1 MNTTSATSLTSLYRD
16 LHLSSAGNQ
25 QELCASN
32 GNLYLK
38 EGKGLVSVES
48 HQLAHRDAA
57 IAQVICA
64 MTQEYGLNEDEAGS
78 LLRSVQAD
86 SSKVTVAD
94 VRQLHNE
101 LTLGAQHKSERSQ
114 ELQQVAD
121 LRKQQL
127 ASATSAQGLAPDIR
141 THEQLRS
148 TISQQHGAQTLA
160 LLDEQ
165 LPSFMHT
172 KGMLTPRHIETIGQ
186 LLHSSEVARFQK
198 AITMVTLNPNS
209 PVDNQAARA
218 VAIELAKLPLN
229 MLNQADS
236 EGLTIRVTHDNVT
249 TYHTH
254 LAGVGARGHGGGGW
268 DQLPGVGAFGGSKET
283 VIAMEQDGSGKWR
296 VGTHHG
302 SANLVLHE
310 FGHSVDRLVGAS
322 TTGTN
327 LSKDSAFYAA
337 WYNDYYTLGD
347 AYFQQAGPKG
357 DYEPGLEE
365 SFAEGL
371 ARLYGDNNTFAHWSH
386 IEAQLLTL

>member
-16 LHLSSAGNQ
+16 LNLSAASSQ
-25 QELCASN
+25 QELRASN

-38 EGKGLVSVES
+38 EGKALVSVES
-48 HQLAHRDAA
+48 RRLAHQEAA
-57 IAQVICA
+57 IQQVLTA
-64 MTQEYGLNEDEAGS
+64 MTREYGLSGEEASS

-101 LTLGAQHKSERSQ
+101 LTLGARHKSERSQ
-114 ELQQVAD
+114 ELQQVSD

-127 ASATSAQGLAPDIR
+127 ASASSAQGLAPNTR
-141 THEQLRS
+141 THEQLRGAI
-148 TISQQHGAQTLA
+148 TQQHGAQTLA
-160 LLDEQ
+160 LLDEK

-172 KGMLTPRHIETIGQ
+172 KGLLTPRHIETIGQ
-186 LLHSSEVARFQK
+186 LLHSDEVARFQK
-198 AITMVTLNPNS
+198 AITMVTLNANS
-209 PVDNQAARA
+209 PVDSQAARA
-218 VAIELAKLPLN
+218 VAIELARLPISL
-229 MLNQADS
+229 LNQADA
-236 EGLTIRVTHDNVT
+236 EGLTVRVTHDNVT

-254 LAGVGARGHGGGGW
+254 LAGTGARGHDHGGW

-310 FGHSVDRLVGAS
+310 FGHSVDRLVGSS

-327 LSKDSAFYAA
+327 LSKDNAFYAA
-337 WYNDYYTLGD
+337 WYQDYNKLGD
-347 AYFQQAGPKG
+347 DYFKQAGPIG

-371 ARLYGDNNTFAHWSH
+371 ARLYGGNNAFAHWDH
-386 IEAQLLTL
+386 IEAELLKL

>member
-1 MNTTSATSLTSLYRD
+1 MNTTSATSLTSLHRD
-16 LHLSSAGNQ
+16 LNLSAANSQ
-25 QELCASN
+25 QELRASN

-38 EGKGLVSVES
+38 EGKTLVSVES
-48 HQLAHRDAA
+48 RRLAHQEAA
-57 IAQVICA
+57 IQQVITA
-64 MTQEYGLNEDEAGS
+64 MTREYGLSGAEAGS

-86 SSKVTVAD
+86 SGKVTVAD

-101 LTLGAQHKSERSQ
+101 LTLGARHKSERSQ

-121 LRKQQL
+121 LRKLQL

-148 TISQQHGAQTLA
+148 AITRQHGDQTLA
-160 LLDEQ
+160 LLDEK

-186 LLHSSEVARFQK
+186 LLNSGEVARFQK

-209 PVDNQAARA
+209 PVDSQAARA
-218 VAIELAKLPLN
+218 VAIELAKLPIN
-229 MLNQADS
+229 MLNQADA

-254 LAGVGARGHGGGGW
+254 LAGTGARGHGGGGW
-268 DQLPGVGAFGGSKET
+268 DKLPGVGAFGGSKET

-337 WYNDYYTLGD
+337 WYNDYNKLGD

-371 ARLYGDNNTFAHWSH
+371 ARLYGDNNAFAHWNH
-386 IEAQLLTL
+386 IEAELLKL